1 MRESSIKIIIA
12 DDNDETRKHLREL
25 LSTHEGFTV
34 IGEAANGL
42 EAVTL
47 AKKLKPDI
55 VLMDID
61 MPVMGGLEATR
72 AISVEAPMSSV
83 IVLLVEG
90 DPECLREAMAAG
102 ARNYLVKP
110 VFGDEFADTIRKTYQ
125 LEAERRARIMPMV
138 APERKE
144 GRIITVFSA
153 KGGVGKTT
161 VATNL
166 AVELSKK
173 PNRNVVM
180 VDLDLQFGDAAIMLD
195 TVPLRTI
202 ADIAREEEVD
212 PEIVEACL
220 FTHSTG
226 IRVLPSPLR
235 PEQAEIVTGKHVEAI
250 LSVLA
255 ESFDFV
261 VVDLPQ
267 GLGDISLTA
276 MDAADVVCLITSLE
290 LHAIKNANICLELM
304 DALGYDDDKVKLV
317 VNRLSRESSLDISD
331 VEKTLKRQVK
341 ISIPYE
347 GKLVVDSVNKGVPF
361 VVSNPHAKISLAIK
375 DLAKAVTPQNKVEKA
390 EAGSPSRESLSPS
403 RRVAGVFA
411 GMFGFFIHG

>member
-1 MRESSIKIIIA
+1 M
-12 DDNDETRKHLREL
+12 
-25 LSTHEGFTV
+25 
-34 IGEAANGL
+34 
-42 EAVTL
+42 
-47 AKKLKPDI
+47 
-55 VLMDID
+55 
-61 MPVMGGLEATR
+61 
-72 AISVEAPMSSV
+72 
-83 IVLLVEG
+83 LVEG
-90 DPECLREAMAAG
+90 DPECLRKQWLQAPVPKLNPYLAMNSQTLS
-102 ARNYLVKP
+102 ARLIN
-110 VFGDEFADTIRKTYQ
+110 DR
-125 LEAERRARIMPMV
+125 ERRARIMPMV
-138 APERKE
+138 ARAKE

-153 KGGVGKTT
+153 RGGGKTT

-250 LSVLA
+250 LSILA

-290 LHAIKNANICLELM
+290 LHAIKSKYLSGLM
-304 DALGYDDDKVKLV
+304 DALGYDDDKVACSK
-317 VNRLSRESSLDISD
+317 
-331 VEKTLKRQVK
+331 Q
-341 ISIPYE
+341 
-347 GKLVVDSVNKGVPF
+347 
-361 VVSNPHAKISLAIK
+361 
-375 DLAKAVTPQNKVEKA
+375 AVWS
-390 EAGSPSRESLSPS
+390 AG
-403 RRVAGVFA
+403 
-411 GMFGFFIHG
+411 HQ